1 MCVCAETTQ
10 NPIKYHILCRY
21 NAVQLSIESCVQR
34 GFTARH
40 ICTIQTCHFPVTKP
54 SLPSPSSA
62 IMLQHSIS
70 HTIRTGRSK
79 IISKS
84 SIWFNYSRRSISNQR
99 ISADTIAISVS
110 GFLPLFCWWIFFGF
124 CAQSLICSYSDI
136 DIQFMQSHCNALFWF
151 RRYCLIYVILSTIT
165 WLVYHQSMSYT
176 AKAPNQISILYEP
189 YIVILLTSILAYLL
203 TFTKFYRMHTT
214 IVSIVTTIQM
224 CGTSLMLLLFTSP
237 YLFSPLGHFSICIEI
252 ILLIYTMIPL
262 RLWQNCALA
271 ALYSILFEIASILA
285 KHNDF
290 TWNSL
295 LMRLMMHLCVQLVG
309 FHILVMNVVRMRS
322 TFIEVGQN
330 LLVRRQLEMEKQVK
344 YCLFYYF

>member
-1 MCVCAETTQ
+1 M
-10 NPIKYHILCRY
+10 
-21 NAVQLSIESCVQR
+21 
-34 GFTARH
+34 
-40 ICTIQTCHFPVTKP
+40 
-54 SLPSPSSA
+54 
-62 IMLQHSIS
+62 
-70 HTIRTGRSK
+70 
-79 IISKS
+79 
-84 SIWFNYSRRSISNQR
+84 
-99 ISADTIAISVS
+99 
-110 GFLPLFCWWIFFGF
+110 
-124 CAQSLICSYSDI
+124 
-136 DIQFMQSHCNALFWF
+136 
-151 RRYCLIYVILSTIT
+151 ILSTIT
-165 WLVYHQSMSYT
+165 WLIYHQTMSYT
-176 AKAPNQISILYEP
+176 AKAPNQINILYEP